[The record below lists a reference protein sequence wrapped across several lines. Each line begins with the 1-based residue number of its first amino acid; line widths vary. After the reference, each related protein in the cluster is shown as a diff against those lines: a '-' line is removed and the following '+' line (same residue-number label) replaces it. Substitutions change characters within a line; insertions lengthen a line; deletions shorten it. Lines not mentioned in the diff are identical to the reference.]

1 MMKSFIVVLAG
12 TVTSAVRTTTS
23 HTDVSINNIIFSIS
37 ASEMSKIDRHTG
49 QKLLLS
55 ELK

>member
-1 MMKSFIVVLAG
+1 IVVLAG
-12 TVTSAVRTTTS
+12 TVTSVVRTTTS

-49 QKLLLS
+49 QQLLLS

>member
-1 MMKSFIVVLAG
+1 MMTRLIVNLAG

-37 ASEMSKIDRHTG
+37 ASEMNKNDQHAG
-49 QKLLLS
+49 EQLLQS
-55 ELK
+55 